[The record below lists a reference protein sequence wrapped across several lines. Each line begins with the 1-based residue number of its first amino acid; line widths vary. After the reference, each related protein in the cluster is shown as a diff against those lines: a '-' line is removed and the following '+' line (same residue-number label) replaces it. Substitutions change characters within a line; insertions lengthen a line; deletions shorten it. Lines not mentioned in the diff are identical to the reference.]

1 MRIYIKLNAPNGE
14 AFMNESR
21 FKCAAVKMVR
31 RELPDAWVY
40 HPSDRWNSGIPD
52 LLILWNGVFAA
63 IELKVGRNTATKLQ
77 LVVLERIRA
86 AGGITAVCYDIR
98 QVRDVISKLK
108 FATEGRDL

>member
-1 MRIYIKLNAPNGE
+1 MSE
-14 AFMNESR
+14 TT

-31 RELPDAWVY
+31 RELPGAWVY

-52 LLILWNGVFAA
+52 MLILWQGRFAA
-63 IELKVGRNTATKLQ
+63 IELKVGRNTASKLQ
-77 LVVLERIRA
+77 LVVMGRVRD